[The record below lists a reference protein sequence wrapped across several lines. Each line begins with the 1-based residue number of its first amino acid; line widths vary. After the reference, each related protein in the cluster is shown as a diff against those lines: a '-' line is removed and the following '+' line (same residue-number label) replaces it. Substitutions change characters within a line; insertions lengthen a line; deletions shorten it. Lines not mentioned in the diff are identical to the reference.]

1 MSENEYSPNVLSK
14 TRLGEII
21 ALINRAEKIEHSFAT
36 EPKAV
41 LKLAG
46 GELYFDSLLNLDTD
60 GSVYYAQDAQGQ
72 NRTSIEN
79 TDGSPVDSDSIPY
92 FVLPERNFYQR
103 FGIKLGDVA
112 AVIYRDKIEFA
123 VFADEYGHQHLEEQL
138 GEGSIALHRA
148 LGHETII
155 DGKLIDEAIDA
166 DVITI
171 VFPASGIE
179 NDPQTP
185 AKIRAIGKRL
195 FLALGGNLPD
205 VFS

>member
-1 MSENEYSPNVLSK
+1 MSNCKYSPNIFSK
-14 TRLGEII
+14 TLLGEI
-21 ALINRAEKIEHSFAT
+21 LGLLNRAERIEHIFAT
-36 EPKAV
+36 EPKAI

-60 GSVYYAQDAQGQ
+60 GSIYYAQDAQGQ

-79 TDGSPVDSDSIPY
+79 ADGSPIDSDAVPY
-92 FVLPERNFYQR
+92 FVLPEKNFYQR
-103 FGIKLGDVA
+103 FDIKLGDVA
-112 AVIYRDKIEFA
+112 AIIYRDKIEFA

-155 DGKLIDEAIDA
+155 NGKLIDEAIDK

-185 AKIRAIGKRL
+185 AKIRATGKRL
-195 FLALGGNLPD
+195 FLALGGNLPNN
-205 VFS
+205 FS

>member
-1 MSENEYSPNVLSK
+1 M
-14 TRLGEII
+14 
-21 ALINRAEKIEHSFAT
+21 T

-41 LKLAG
+41 LKLSG

-72 NRTSIEN
+72 NQTSIQNEA
-79 TDGSPVDSDSIPY
+79 GSPIDSDSVPY
-92 FVLPERNFYQR
+92 FVLPEKNFYQR

-155 DGKLIDEAIDA
+155 NGKLIDEAIDA
-166 DVITI
+166 GVITI

-185 AKIRAIGKRL
+185 AKIRAVGRKY

-205 VFS
+205 DLS